1 MEGYDAALFE
11 RIAEV
16 EPRSFW
22 FRSRNRL
29 VVSALR
35 RHFPE
40 ADSLLEVGCGTG
52 FVLSALRDAFPG
64 MRLVGSDVSPLGLAV
79 ARGRLPPEVELV
91 ELDARRLGYTDAFDV
106 VCALDVLEH
115 VEEDDEVLAGMFSAA
130 RPRGGA
136 LVLVPQHPRL
146 WSAMDE
152 VAHHRRRYTRRELES
167 KARAAG
173 FEVAAV
179 SSFVSTLLP
188 VMVLSRVLRRV
199 GRRPYDPVSELQPP
213 RPLNALFERILDGE
227 RSLIERGTSLPAG
240 GSLLLVARKPG
251 Q

>member
-11 RIAEV
+11 RIAEA

-22 FRSRNRL
+22 FRARNRL

-35 RHFPE
+35 RHF
-40 ADSLLEVGCGTG
+40 ADAQTLLEVGCGTG
-52 FVLSALRDAFPG
+52 FILSALHEAFPHV
-64 MRLVGSDVSPLGLAV
+64 RLTGVDVFAEGLAI
-79 ARGRLPPEVELV
+79 ARRRLPEEVELLQ
-91 ELDARRLGYTDAFDV
+91 LDARELPYADEFDV

-115 VEEDDEVLAGMFSAA
+115 MDEDEEVLKGMFRAA
-130 RPRGGA
+130 KAGGGA

-152 VAHHRRRYTRRELES
+152 VAHHRRRYSRSELET
-167 KARAAG
+167 KVRAAG
-173 FEVAAV
+173 FQVEAV

-188 VMVLSRVLRRV
+188 AMVLSRAGRRLA
-199 GRRPYDPVSELQPP
+199 RRPYDPIAELQPS
-213 RPLNALFERILDGE
+213 RPLNALFERLLDLE
-227 RSLIERGTSLPAG
+227 RRLIERGRSLPAG

-251 Q
+251 